1 MSATRIFMTL
11 ATIGFFVL
19 SGTANAT
26 TVVNLNSSATLFFD
40 DYEGLGT
47 NVSHTNM
54 VDTSGD
60 YDPVATTGTWSI
72 YEADA
77 GGYACQ
83 VTDST
88 AGSAPVADPGAY
100 QGNNYLRFDEN
111 PDLSVP
117 EVQFAE
123 QTTIGDTIHFES
135 MMYLAYGVG
144 APAIIAKDGNAAVKF
159 QVRVNLNGS
168 GKIQAYNGSGFVDLS
183 VNYTP
188 MTWQKWE
195 IDYDIGASTYALTI
209 DGDTDSDAP
218 VAEAGNLARLT
229 LVQFDGPHPI
239 YMDAVPEP
247 GTLALVVFGG
257 LSIMVFGRRLRK

>member
-1 MSATRIFMTL
+1 MLQEYLMTL

-144 APAIIAKDGNAAVKF
+144 APAIIAKERQCSRKIPSPCKFERKWQDPSIQRFWICRSFRQLYSNDLAEVGN
-159 QVRVNLNGS
+159 
-168 GKIQAYNGSGFVDLS
+168 
-183 VNYTP
+183 
-188 MTWQKWE
+188 
-195 IDYDIGASTYALTI
+195 
-209 DGDTDSDAP
+209 
-218 VAEAGNLARLT
+218 RL
-229 LVQFDGPHPI
+229 
-239 YMDAVPEP
+239 
-247 GTLALVVFGG
+247 
-257 LSIMVFGRRLRK
+257 